1 MVDVYHIGVVRGQS
15 AEAPIPI
22 VDIQYTKTF
31 SGGASNV
38 LDNLRTLGGEGYQL
52 AKLGKTQPLKNRL
65 IANGIQIARWDEH
78 DICKPVDLG
87 FLEKALETADAVII
101 SDYAKGAITDE
112 VVDAFAGY
120 VRPVFIDT
128 KHDPDMFMPISDV
141 TFFPNLV
148 EYKKYL
154 ASYTRLGGKLILKRS
169 ADGLEYYEHNR
180 LVASVPAYA
189 KFVKSV
195 NGAGDTV
202 IAAYAYAKVAPRL

>member
-1 MVDVYHIGVVRGQS
+1 M
-15 AEAPIPI
+15 
-22 VDIQYTKTF
+22 
-31 SGGASNV
+31 
-38 LDNLRTLGGEGYQL
+38 
-52 AKLGKTQPLKNRL
+52 
-65 IANGIQIARWDEH
+65 
-78 DICKPVDLG
+78 
-87 FLEKALETADAVII
+87 II

-202 IAAYAYAKVAPRL
+202 IAAYAYAKVMNIDNPLQFAACAAAIVVEKPYTATASLDEVWYLMNEVNNVKARDV